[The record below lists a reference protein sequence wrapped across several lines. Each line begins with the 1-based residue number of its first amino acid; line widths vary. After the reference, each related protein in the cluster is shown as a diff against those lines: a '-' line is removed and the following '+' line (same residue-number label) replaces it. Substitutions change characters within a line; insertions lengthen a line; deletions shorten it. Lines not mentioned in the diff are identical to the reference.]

1 METAPQFFR
10 HGPGPF
16 ARLFVFALL
25 SCLLIVGDTRF
36 KYFPQLRQ
44 AIGVVIFPLQKI
56 AYIPANIYDQV
67 EEFIASF
74 YLLEENIKLRLLY
87 LENREQLLKLHS
99 LEAENIHLR
108 QLLGAVQRIETKTRT
123 KTRTKTVLAEILY
136 TPRDPFNHKITL
148 NRGSQ
153 HHIQLGQAVIDDKG
167 IVGQITQLYPWSSE
181 VTLLTDRDH
190 SVPVQVVRNSLRSVV
205 SGTGKNNQLEL
216 RYLSV
221 NTDIQ
226 QGDLLVTS
234 GIGGVYPPGIPVAT
248 VQRIERDPTGDFA
261 QIISTPIAGVDRNR
275 QVLILSLV
283 QSESNDVLELPAI
296 ESGKK

>member
-25 SCLLIVGDTRF
+25 SCLLIAGDVRF

-44 AIGVVIFPLQKI
+44 AIGVIIFPLQKI

-74 YLLEENIKLRLLY
+74 YLLEENVKLRLLY

-108 QLLGAVQRIETKTRT
+108 QLLGAVQQIEN

-148 NRGSQ
+148 NKGSQ

-205 SGTGKNNQLEL
+205 SGTGKNDQLEV

-226 QGDLLVTS
+226 KGDQLVTS

-248 VQRIERDPTGDFA
+248 VLRIERDPTGDFA
-261 QIISTPIAGVDRNR
+261 QIISTPVAGVDRNR
-275 QVLILSLV
+275 QVLILSLI
-283 QSESNDVLELPAI
+283 QPESHDALEMPEI
-296 ESGKK
+296 ESGKN

>member
-25 SCLLIVGDTRF
+25 SCLLIIGDTRF

-74 YLLEENIKLRLLY
+74 NLLEENIKLRQIY
-87 LENREQLLKLHS
+87 LENREQLLKLAS

-108 QLLGAVQRIETKTRT
+108 NLLGAVQQIETKTRT
-123 KTRTKTVLAEILY
+123 KAVLAKILY

-148 NRGSQ
+148 NKGSQ

-226 QGDLLVTS
+226 QGDQLVTS

-248 VQRIERDPTGDFA
+248 VLRIERDPTGDFA
-261 QIISTPIAGVDRNR
+261 QIISTPVAGVDRNR
-275 QVLILSLV
+275 QVLILSLI
-283 QSESNDVLELPAI
+283 QPESRDALEMPKI

>member
-16 ARLFVFALL
+16 TRLFVFALL

-44 AIGVVIFPLQKI
+44 AIGVVIFPLQQI

-67 EEFIASF
+67 EEFVASF
-74 YLLEENIKLRLLY
+74 NLLEENIKLRQIY
-87 LENREQLLKLHS
+87 LEDREQLLKLAS
-99 LEAENIHLR
+99 LEAENLHLR
-108 QLLGAVQRIETKTRT
+108 NLLGAAQQIETKTRT
-123 KTRTKTVLAEILY
+123 KAVLAKILY

-148 NRGSQ
+148 NKGGQ

-167 IVGQITQLYPWSSE
+167 IVGQVTQLYPWSSE

-205 SGTGKNNQLEL
+205 SGTGKNDQLEL

-226 QGDLLVTS
+226 QGDQLVTS
-234 GIGGVYPPGIPVAT
+234 GIGGVYPPGIPVAA
-248 VQRIERDPTGDFA
+248 VLRIERDPTGDFA
-261 QIISTPIAGVDRNR
+261 QIISTPVAGVDRNR

-283 QSESNDVLELPAI
+283 QPESHDALEMPKI
-296 ESGKK
+296 ESGKN

>member
-25 SCLLIVGDTRF
+25 SCLLIIGDTRF

-74 YLLEENIKLRLLY
+74 NLLEENIKLRQIY
-87 LENREQLLKLHS
+87 LENREQLLKLAS

-108 QLLGAVQRIETKTRT
+108 NLLGAAQQIETKTRT
-123 KTRTKTVLAEILY
+123 KAVLAKILY

-148 NRGSQ
+148 NKGSQ

-226 QGDLLVTS
+226 QGDQLVTS

-248 VQRIERDPTGDFA
+248 VLRIERDPTGDFA
-261 QIISTPIAGVDRNR
+261 QIISTPVAGVDRNR
-275 QVLILSLV
+275 QVLILSLI
-283 QSESNDVLELPAI
+283 QPESHDTLEMPKI
-296 ESGKK
+296 ESGKN

>member
-25 SCLLIVGDTRF
+25 SCSLIVGDVRF

-44 AIGVVIFPLQKI
+44 TIGVVIFPLQKI
-56 AYIPANIYDQV
+56 AYIPADIYDQV

-74 YLLEENIKLRLLY
+74 NLLEENIKLRQIY
-87 LENREQLLKLHS
+87 LENREQLLKLAS

-108 QLLGAVQRIETKTRT
+108 NLFGAVQYIETKTRT
-123 KTRTKTVLAEILY
+123 KAVLAKILY

-148 NRGSQ
+148 NKGSQ

-205 SGTGKNNQLEL
+205 SGTGKNDQLEL

-226 QGDLLVTS
+226 QGDQLVTS

-248 VQRIERDPTGDFA
+248 VLRIERDPTGDFA
-261 QIISTPIAGVDRNR
+261 QIISTPVAGVDRNR
-275 QVLILSLV
+275 QVLILSLI
-283 QSESNDVLELPAI
+283 QPETHDALEMPKI
-296 ESGKK
+296 ESGKN

>member
-10 HGPGPF
+10 HCPGPF

-25 SCLLIVGDTRF
+25 SCLLIAEDVRF
-36 KYFPQLRQ
+36 QYFPQLRQ
-44 AIGVVIFPLQKI
+44 AIGVIIFPLQKI

-108 QLLGAVQRIETKTRT
+108 QLLGAVQRIET

-296 ESGKK
+296 ESGKN

>member
-25 SCLLIVGDTRF
+25 SCLLIIGDTRF

-74 YLLEENIKLRLLY
+74 NLLEENIKLRQIY
-87 LENREQLLKLHS
+87 LENREQLLKLAS

-108 QLLGAVQRIETKTRT
+108 NLLGAVQYIETKTRT
-123 KTRTKTVLAEILY
+123 KAVLAKILY

-148 NRGSQ
+148 NKGSQ

-205 SGTGKNNQLEL
+205 SGTGKNDQLEL

-226 QGDLLVTS
+226 QGDQLVTS

-248 VQRIERDPTGDFA
+248 VLRIERDPTGDFV
-261 QIISTPIAGVDRNR
+261 QIISTPVAGVDRNR

-283 QSESNDVLELPAI
+283 QSESHDALEMPKI
-296 ESGKK
+296 ESGKN

>member
-25 SCLLIVGDTRF
+25 SCLLIIGDTRF

-56 AYIPANIYDQV
+56 AYIPTNIYDQV

-74 YLLEENIKLRLLY
+74 NLLEENIKLRQIY
-87 LENREQLLKLHS
+87 LGNREQLLKLAS

-108 QLLGAVQRIETKTRT
+108 NLLGTVQQIETKTRT
-123 KTRTKTVLAEILY
+123 KAVLAEILY
-136 TPRDPFNHKITL
+136 TPRDPFSHKITL
-148 NRGSQ
+148 NKGSQ

-226 QGDLLVTS
+226 QGDQLVTS

-248 VQRIERDPTGDFA
+248 VLRIERDPTGDFA
-261 QIISTPIAGVDRNR
+261 QIISTPVAGVDRNR
-275 QVLILSLV
+275 QVLILSLI
-283 QSESNDVLELPAI
+283 QPESHDALEMPKI

>member
-44 AIGVVIFPLQKI
+44 AIGVVIFPLQRVS
-56 AYIPANIYDQV
+56 YIPANIYDQV

-74 YLLEENIKLRLLY
+74 NLLEENIKLRQIY
-87 LENREQLLKLHS
+87 LGNREQLLKLAS

-108 QLLGAVQRIETKTRT
+108 NLLGAVRQIET

-148 NRGSQ
+148 NKGSQ

-226 QGDLLVTS
+226 QGDQLVTS

-248 VQRIERDPTGDFA
+248 VLRIERDPTGDFA
-261 QIISTPIAGVDRNR
+261 QIISTPVAGVDRNR
-275 QVLILSLV
+275 QVLILSLI
-283 QSESNDVLELPAI
+283 QPESRDALEMPKI

>member
-25 SCLLIVGDTRF
+25 SCLLIVGDVRF

-74 YLLEENIKLRLLY
+74 NLLEENIKLRQIY
-87 LENREQLLKLHS
+87 LENREQLLKLAS

-108 QLLGAVQRIETKTRT
+108 NLLGAVQHIETKTRT
-123 KTRTKTVLAEILY
+123 KAVLAKILY
-136 TPRDPFNHKITL
+136 TPRDPFNHKIIL
-148 NRGSQ
+148 NKGSQ

-205 SGTGKNNQLEL
+205 SGTGKNDQLEL

-226 QGDLLVTS
+226 RGDQLVTS

-248 VQRIERDPTGDFA
+248 VLRIERDPTGDFA
-261 QIISTPIAGVDRNR
+261 QIISTPVAGVDRNR
-275 QVLILSLV
+275 QVLILSLI
-283 QSESNDVLELPAI
+283 QPDSDDASEALEI
-296 ESGKK
+296 ESGKN

>member
-74 YLLEENIKLRLLY
+74 NLLEENIKLRQIY
-87 LENREQLLKLHS
+87 LENREQLLKLAS

-108 QLLGAVQRIETKTRT
+108 NLLGAVQHIETKTRT
-123 KTRTKTVLAEILY
+123 KAVLAKILY
-136 TPRDPFNHKITL
+136 TPRDPFNHKIIL
-148 NRGSQ
+148 NKGSQ

-205 SGTGKNNQLEL
+205 SGTGKNDQLEL

-226 QGDLLVTS
+226 RGDQLVTS

-248 VQRIERDPTGDFA
+248 VLRIERDPTGDFA
-261 QIISTPIAGVDRNR
+261 QIISTPVAGVDRNR
-275 QVLILSLV
+275 QVLILSLI
-283 QSESNDVLELPAI
+283 QPDSDDASEALEI
-296 ESGKK
+296 ESGKN

>member
-25 SCLLIVGDTRF
+25 SCLLIAGDVRF

-44 AIGVVIFPLQKI
+44 AIGVIIFPLQKI
-56 AYIPANIYDQV
+56 AYIPANIHDQV

-87 LENREQLLKLHS
+87 LENREQLLKLYS

-108 QLLGAVQRIETKTRT
+108 QLLGAVQKIET

-148 NRGSQ
+148 NKGSQ

-248 VQRIERDPTGDFA
+248 VLRIERDPTGDFA

-283 QSESNDVLELPAI
+283 QAESNEALEIPTI
-296 ESGKK
+296 ESGKN